1 MEQIDSDYEYRA
13 AARQEPGEAE
23 LKKRFNWLYVIP
35 ILGSLWLLFLF
46 VAAVFQVPISAV
58 VNPIMTIM
66 ILIFL
71 LMGGLLFWALAP
83 KSNR

>member
-13 AARQEPGEAE
+13 ATRQQPGEAE

-35 ILGSLWLLFLF
+35 VLGSLWLLFLF